1 LLYTRLF
8 QVLVHFENESVTLF
22 IPSQLFGQKLVNSDQ
37 DKIYIRVDMN
47 NEKRS
52 KEPAR
57 IDNIIS
63 DETGQFD
70 LRFVLWRHFCAQN
83 NIPVETLPSQLD
95 GEQKEQW
102 EQLKASRLR
111 GRGQK

>member
-1 LLYTRLF
+1 
-8 QVLVHFENESVTLF
+8 
-22 IPSQLFGQKLVNSDQ
+22 
-37 DKIYIRVDMN
+37 MN
-47 NEKRS
+47 NEKRP
-52 KEPAR
+52 KERAP

-95 GEQKEQW
+95 GEQKEIW
-102 EQLKASRLR
+102 EELKASRLR

>member
-1 LLYTRLF
+1 
-8 QVLVHFENESVTLF
+8 
-22 IPSQLFGQKLVNSDQ
+22 
-37 DKIYIRVDMN
+37 MN

-95 GEQKEQW
+95 GEQKELW
-102 EQLKASRLR
+102 EELKASRLR
-111 GRGQK
+111 RRDPK